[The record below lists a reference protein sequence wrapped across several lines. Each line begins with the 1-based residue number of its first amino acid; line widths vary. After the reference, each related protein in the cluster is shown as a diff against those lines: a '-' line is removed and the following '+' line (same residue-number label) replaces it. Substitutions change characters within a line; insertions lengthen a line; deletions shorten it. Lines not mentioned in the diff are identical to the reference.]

1 MAKKS
6 SVIQNL
12 ESVGEMQW
20 KTLDPFLFCAH
31 HKDQFPA
38 SCSDGAEDLGLA
50 GPELKG
56 RRLGS
61 DFSNKNGYSMYHGE
75 GGIPGFPN
83 HPHFG
88 FETITVVTRGFV
100 DHCDSMGQTARYGQG
115 DVQWLTAGNGIQH
128 SEMFPLVH
136 SDAPNP
142 TELFQIWL
150 NMPAASKTAP
160 PHFTIAWHEDQPRFE
175 QGGAV
180 LQLVGGSF
188 MGMEGVAPPP
198 NSYAAQPHSQVV
210 VARILL
216 QPGAA
221 ITLPAAD
228 EAGLNR
234 VAYVYSG
241 RGLTIDATVLEDGK
255 WMAKLRADRE
265 VTLRASS
272 TSTCELLFLQ
282 GKPIGEPVVQHGPFV
297 CANKKQL
304 EQVFARFQKT
314 QFGGWK
320 WKRPDPVHSRT
331 RGRFYQLKGGK
342 RVEPPGKRARLDGDS
357 DGDGDDDDE

>member
-6 SVIQNL
+6 SAIQSL
-12 ESVGEMQW
+12 ESVGETQW

-31 HKDQFPA
+31 HKDHFPA
-38 SCSDGAEDLGLA
+38 SSSDGPEDLGLA

-56 RRLGS
+56 RTLGS
-61 DFSNKNGYSMYHGE
+61 DFSNRNGYSMYHGE

-100 DHCDSMGQTARYGQG
+100 DHCDSVGQAARYGEG

-136 SDAPNP
+136 SDKPNP

-188 MGMEGVAPPP
+188 MGMEGVPPPP
-198 NSYAAQPHSQVV
+198 NSYAAQLDSQVV
-210 VARILL
+210 VARISL

-221 ITLPAAD
+221 ITLPAAQ

-234 VAYVYSG
+234 VAYFYSG
-241 RGLTIDATVLEDGK
+241 KNLTIDTTVVEHCNS
-255 WMAKLRADRE
+255 MAKLRADRE
-265 VTLRASS
+265 VTLRAS
-272 TSTCELLFLQ
+272 TGVCELLFLQ

-304 EQVFARFQKT
+304 EQVFARFEKT

-320 WKRPDPVHSRT
+320 WKRPDPVHSRAQ
-331 RGRFYQLKGGK
+331 GRFYQLKGGK
-342 RVEPPGKRARLDGDS
+342 KIEPPRLDN
-357 DGDGDDDDE
+357 E